1 MRYSFL
7 ATRELNVCAKFQA
20 RRSKTVAA
28 TDRTDGMT
36 DGQTDRRVKQE
47 KPGVNQST
55 SPGSVLVSIQY
66 RFVKQYSLVNN
77 TGL

>member
-1 MRYSFL
+1 MRYGFL

-28 TDRTDGMT
+28 TDRT